1 MIDNVYT
8 GPMTN
13 EQAHVMRRAEKVI
26 ALGWGDYYNLIA
38 LKSKYSKGWQ
48 VAGCREVWDHAQLM
62 GFYSLTNSRYA
73 AIVSDKDFE
82 VIRRTATQEQT
93 VAPTYMLDQATYVNY
108 FENPCLRPGDFEKF
122 CKSDPDFKW
131 WGNKPEY

>member
-1 MIDNVYT
+1 
-8 GPMTN
+8 MTN

-26 ALGWGDYYNLIA
+26 ALGWGDYYNLICV
-38 LKSKYSKGWQ
+38 KSTDDWS

-82 VIRRTATQEQT
+82 VIRRTATKEQT
-93 VAPTYMLDQATYVNY
+93 VAPTYMWNKKTCVNY

-122 CKSDPDFKW
+122 CKTDDEYKW
-131 WGNKPEY
+131 WKF

>member
-1 MIDNVYT
+1 MC
-8 GPMTN
+8 
-13 EQAHVMRRAEKVI
+13 QADKVI

-38 LKSKYSKGWQ
+38 LKIESSKEWR
-48 VAGCREVWDHAQLM
+48 VAGCREVWDHAQLI

-93 VAPTYMLDQATYVNY
+93 VVPIYMLNQSTNVLY
-108 FENPCLRPGDFEKF
+108 FENTCLRPRDFEKF
-122 CKSDPDFKW
+122 CKTDDEYKW
-131 WGNKPEY
+131 WKF